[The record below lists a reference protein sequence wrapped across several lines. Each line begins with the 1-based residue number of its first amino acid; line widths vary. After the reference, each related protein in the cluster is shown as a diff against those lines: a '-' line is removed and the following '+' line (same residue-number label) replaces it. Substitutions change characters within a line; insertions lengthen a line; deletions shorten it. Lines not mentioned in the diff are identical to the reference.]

1 MTPRPVLSGPSSTG
15 PPGSGL
21 SPGLGSAPVP
31 GPGSGPR
38 HTPHLSSTGLS
49 PGSPY
54 AGSNSSGNSHG
65 GGGDSWGR
73 RRDRD
78 RDVNRLTRELWDTR
92 RQLTAMQAREQAILD
107 DLERLG
113 VRPENGGGGAD
124 RHGAGVSGSREALS
138 RLEADLRTERT
149 RRLRAERALSD
160 VERECA
166 SPFVVP
172 ALFQAF
178 MSISELSN

>member
-1 MTPRPVLSGPSSTG
+1 MTPRAVRTPSNTG
-15 PPGSGL
+15 PGSG
-21 SPGLGSAPVP
+21 SGPGLGP

-38 HTPHLSSTGLS
+38 PPPPPPPHYPTLSTGRS

-65 GGGDSWGR
+65 SGDSWAR
-73 RRDRD
+73 RRERD
-78 RDVNRLTRELWDTR
+78 HDVNQLTRELWDTR
-92 RQLTAMQAREQAILD
+92 RQLTAMRVREQAILD

-113 VRPENGGGGAD
+113 ERPESRDRNG
-124 RHGAGVSGSREALS
+124 VGSREALLRS
-138 RLEADLRTERT
+138 EADVRAERA

-160 VERECA
+160 VERECTA
-166 SPFVVP
+166 PFVVP

-178 MSISELSN
+178 MSISELS